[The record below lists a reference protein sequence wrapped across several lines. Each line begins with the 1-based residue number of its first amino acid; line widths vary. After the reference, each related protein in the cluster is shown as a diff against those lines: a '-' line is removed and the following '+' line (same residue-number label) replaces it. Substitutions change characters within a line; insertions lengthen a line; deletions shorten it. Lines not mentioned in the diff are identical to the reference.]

1 VITKEQLADGMT
13 RECDIC
19 LHLFSKLSPDAYDYR
34 PSPSQR
40 STQELLAYLGA
51 CGIGGIRSL
60 ANSNWKLFGE
70 EQARTKDMTPAEF
83 PAVMKRQKKEIEQFF
98 ASTSEKTLETQEAK
112 TPLGETLPLGVGI
125 LNLPFKW
132 LAAYKLQLFL
142 YAKATGAHEIG
153 TANAW
158 AGIDW
163 KR

>member
-34 PSPSQR
+34 PSPAQR
-40 STQELLAYLGA
+40 STRELLAYLGA
-51 CGIGGIRSL
+51 CGIGGIRAL

-70 EQARTKDMTPAEF
+70 EHARTKDITPEEF

-98 ASTSEKTLETQEAK
+98 ASTSENTLETQETK
-112 TPLGETLPLGVGI
+112 TPLGEALPLGAGI

-142 YAKATGAHEIG
+142 YAKANGAHEIG

>member
-1 VITKEQLADGMT
+1 VITKEQLSNAMT

-19 LHLFSKLSPDAYDYR
+19 LHLYSKLSPDAYGYR
-34 PSPSQR
+34 PSPAQR
-40 STQELLAYLGA
+40 TTLELLQYLAA
-51 CGIGGIRSL
+51 CGIGGIRAMAST
-60 ANSNWKLFGE
+60 NWKLFSE
-70 EQARTKDMTPAEF
+70 ELARTKEMPAEEF
-83 PAVMKRQKKEIEQFF
+83 PAAMTRQKAEIEAFF
-98 ASTSEKTLETQEAK
+98 ASTSEKALETQTA
-112 TPLGETLPLGVGI
+112 TMPGGGTLPLGAAI
-125 LNLPFKW
+125 LNGPLKW

>member
-1 VITKEQLADGMT
+1 VITKEQVSSAMT

-40 STQELLAYLGA
+40 TTLELLQYLA
-51 CGIGGIRSL
+51 SCGIGGLRAL
-60 ANSNWKLFGE
+60 ANANWKLFSE
-70 EQARTKDMTPAEF
+70 ELARTKDMRAEEF
-83 PAVMKRQKKEIEQFF
+83 PAAMAKQKLAIEQFF
-98 ASTSEKTLETQEAK
+98 ASTSEATLETQEAK
-112 TPLGETLPLGVGI
+112 MPGGGTLPLGAGI
-125 LNLPFKW
+125 LNGPLKW

-142 YAKATGAHEIG
+142 YAKATGAHAIG

-163 KR
+163 KG